1 MNISSPTYTLD
12 QLMAELET
20 RYGQNVEI
28 KQVSLWGFGLG
39 RDFELW
45 KDGVKRA
52 TWSSYLKEVLPLD
65 KMSTTARGPSE
76 YFDLIHL

>member
-1 MNISSPTYTLD
+1 MTTFSPIYTLD
-12 QLMAELET
+12 QLTTELET
-20 RYGQNVEI
+20 HYGQDVKI
-28 KQVSLWGFGLG
+28 KQIGLWGFGLG

-52 TWSSYLKEVLPLD
+52 TWSSYLKDVLPLD

-76 YFDLIHL
+76 YFDLVHL